1 MGSALRCD
9 EMCAVI
15 PMNPLE
21 IIDDPFLEKRKKE
34 KRETKQQTGDRDI
47 KSHKADSVSHSS
59 EAR

>member
-1 MGSALRCD
+1 
-9 EMCAVI
+9 MCAVI

-21 IIDDPFLEKRKKE
+21 IIDDPFLEEKKR

-47 KSHKADSVSHSS
+47 ESHKADSVSHSS

>member
-21 IIDDPFLEKRKKE
+21 IIDDPFLEEKKR

-47 KSHKADSVSHSS
+47 ESHKADSVSHSS